1 MIVTVNGN
9 SMDVPEGTAVSD
21 LVRLLGHPSDRVAV
35 EVDGEICPRVRHADS
50 VLREGQTVEVV
61 SFVGGG

>member
-1 MIVTVNGN
+1 
-9 SMDVPEGTAVSD
+9 MDVPEGTAVSD
-21 LVRLLGHPSDRVAV
+21 LVRILGHPSDRVAV
-35 EVDGEICPRVRHADS
+35 EVDGVICPRANHADY

>member
-1 MIVTVNGN
+1 
-9 SMDVPEGTAVSD
+9 MDVPEGTTVSD

-35 EVDGEICPRVRHADS
+35 EVDGEICPRARHADS
-50 VLREGQTVEVV
+50 VLRERQTVEVV